1 MAQEEASGRS
11 VRLAI
16 RCTWP
21 ANEWLKEEEEEVHSN
36 CCTNE
41 DNQRFTISGS
51 AVQERAQLS
60 VRLTQFAILDS

>member
-41 DNQRFTISGS
+41 DTISGS